1 MALTNAPSRRIAAPG
16 LGYAYLMTGI
26 ATVCIVISG
35 VLGSIFSP
43 DLVSTGGSYDSGFT
57 HTHVPL
63 AAFMGWVFCVIALA
77 LVLPTAMQG
86 IRAKVTDRVPWTI
99 LGLGAGGIWLAV
111 MFISIFTP
119 AMVTGTDPWL
129 TWFPLASIISVIA
142 GVVLTWLLC
151 RTVKAAFFES
161 GESQP
166 GPVTTAATV
175 GPEPAADGAVT
186 KLRQLAQLRDSGVI
200 TEDDFQ
206 AKKED
211 LLSQI

>member
-1 MALTNAPSRRIAAPG
+1 MAPTNAPSRRIAAPD

-63 AAFMGWVFCVIALA
+63 AAYSGWIWAVIALA
-77 LVLPTAMQG
+77 MVLPTAMQG
-86 IRAKVTDRVPWTI
+86 IRAKVTDRVPWTM

-119 AMVTGTDPWL
+119 VMVTGTAPWI
-129 TWFPLASIISVIA
+129 TEVPLASFISVVA

-161 GESQP
+161 AEPQP
-166 GPVTTAATV
+166 GPMTATPTV
-175 GPEPAADGAVT
+175 GPEPVADDAT
-186 KLRQLAQLRDSGVI
+186 AKLRRLAQLRDSGVI

-206 AKKED
+206 AKKGE